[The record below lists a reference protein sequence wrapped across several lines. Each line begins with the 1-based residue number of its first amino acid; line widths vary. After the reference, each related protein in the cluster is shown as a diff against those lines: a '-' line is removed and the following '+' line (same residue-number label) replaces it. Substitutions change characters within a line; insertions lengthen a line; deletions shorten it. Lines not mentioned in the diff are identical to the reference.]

1 MRTLLILRHGEAE
14 TDASFNQDHH
24 RRLTE
29 RGRSDARRVGEF
41 LRAITETPD
50 SIICSTAA
58 RARETVESAV
68 EAGDWKCPI
77 RFEREV
83 YESSPLPVLDHVQRE
98 TDITR
103 RLLLAGHE
111 PTCSALA
118 RLLAACG
125 PLPFPPAALACLA
138 FDVESWA
145 DAAPGQG
152 RLLWVVTPKSL
163 RQGGWERFQNPAPS
177 ATRSATPKTDTEP

>member
-14 TDASFNQDHH
+14 TAACFDQDHH

-58 RARETVESAV
+58 RARQTVESAV
-68 EAGDWKCPI
+68 EAGGWKCPI

-83 YESSPLPVLDHVQRE
+83 YESSPVPVLDHVRRE

-103 RLLLAGHE
+103 RLLVAGHE

-118 RLLAACG
+118 RLLAASG
-125 PLPFPPAALACLA
+125 PLPFPPAALACLT
-138 FDVESWA
+138 FDLESWA
-145 DAAPGQG
+145 DAAPGQA
-152 RLLWVVTPKSL
+152 RLLWAVTPKL
-163 RQGGWERFQNPAPS
+163 LGEGAWERFRGS
-177 ATRSATPKTDTEP
+177 A

>member
-14 TDASFNQDHH
+14 APASDDQDQE

-29 RGRSDARRVGEF
+29 PGRSNARQLGEF
-41 LRAITETPD
+41 LRAIDHSPD

-58 RARETVESAV
+58 RARETVEIAG
-68 EAGDWKCPI
+68 EAGTWKCPTC
-77 RFEREV
+77 FEHEI
-83 YESSPLPVLDHVQRE
+83 YESSPGLVLDHIQRE

-118 RLLAACG
+118 RGLAESG
-125 PLPFPPAALACLA
+125 PLPFRPAAMACLA
-138 FDVESWA
+138 FDIESWA
-145 DAAPGQG
+145 EATPGRG
-152 RLLWVVTPKSL
+152 RLLWMVTPELLSK
-163 RQGGWERFQNPAPS
+163 GAWERFQNPEASP
-177 ATRSATPKTDTEP
+177 TNKKRY